1 MRKLHVTLVE
11 KPFRYVQELLVRER
25 EPFFAND
32 HLVYM
37 VILQKIGRAAP
48 SVAAS
53 LIERLPDE
61 DDSQRPT
68 EEKIAQDVPALTYIG
83 RSVVV

>member
-1 MRKLHVTLVE
+1 
-11 KPFRYVQELLVRER
+11 
-25 EPFFAND
+25 
-32 HLVYM
+32 M

-68 EEKIAQDVPALTYIG
+68 EEKIAQDVPAFTYIG